1 MNKFFKKII
10 FVKLLAII
18 FFFFSANC
26 ARNKLRKIT
35 SQLEDLSLAENNS
48 LFAELELNDDLLSII
63 KSQDPQEA
71 INLGK
76 VCKRWN
82 KIFKRTIQPTIV
94 DFTKHNSEITDKYV
108 ESFVKNK
115 PYLRFI
121 NLGGCNNITDD
132 SVIAIAKYCLLL
144 QNLNLSYCCNL
155 TDDAIITIAENC
167 PNLRCI
173 NLAGL
178 SNIKIF
184 ALNSL
189 ASKCRTLK
197 KIYIEGPINVTKAA
211 LGSFIRKNSHI
222 KVQRCR

>member
-178 SNIKIF
+178 HNITKFNLID
-184 ALNSL
+184 L
-189 ASKCRTLK
+189 ANNCPFLKC
-197 KIYIEGPINVTKAA
+197 IYLEEQNNITKAA
-211 LGSFIRKNSHI
+211 LNGFKRKNNRI
-222 KVQRCR
+222 KVKRCR